1 MPQIGVASPALARC
15 LCRRRLLLY
24 GPAVPAPPRRDSLL
38 AILVDGARP
47 DVIERLVAAGGLPVM
62 KRTFF
67 DAGGFRHATSV
78 FPSVSGPAHL
88 PILTGA
94 HPGRANLPGIRWA
107 ERPGRW
113 GFLGRTRSY
122 MAPLRQ
128 HKLARDVSPSVTTL
142 FQHVDGL
149 ADVNTWFVRGCP
161 ARARRTRFSK
171 AAAFLRSL
179 ASRDW
184 YASDLQAE
192 HAVVGAFEAGF
203 PSAFAVFPAV
213 DELGHR
219 FGPMCPESD
228 EAYRRFDAAL
238 GRVLDALVR
247 LGRLDRTRIVLT
259 SDHGQSTTHTH
270 LEIDD
275 FVAGLYPKTLS
286 YPKLWR
292 NLFSADAA
300 VMVSGNAMANV
311 YLAGERGWSDRP
323 DLEKPGGRP
332 AELLARLLAEPAI
345 DQVLHRRIAAA
356 GGAATYVAVTAK
368 GRAIITLHPPP
379 AGDPSGPAVGYRV
392 EGEDPFGYGP
402 LPPRMTAPEIAARTA
417 GTDYPDAPWQI
428 CEFFRSP
435 RAGDLIVCAR
445 PGYDLR
451 ARFEYQP
458 HIGSHGGLHREHMLV
473 PAAVNGA
480 WSTGDP
486 IRSVDLFPS
495 ILAALGKPIPGGL
508 DGAAVPI
515 V

>member
-1 MPQIGVASPALARC
+1 MAPQ
-15 LCRRRLLLY
+15 
-24 GPAVPAPPRRDSLL
+24 RDSLL

-47 DVIERLVAAGGLPVM
+47 DVIARLVGAGEMPVM

-67 DAGGFRHATSV
+67 DVGGFRHATSV

-107 ERPGRW
+107 ERPGRL
-113 GFLGRTRSY
+113 GFLFRTRSY
-122 MAPLRQ
+122 MSLFRQ
-128 HKLARDVSPSVTTL
+128 LKLAGDVSADVRTL

-192 HAVVGAFEAGF
+192 RAVVRSFEAGF

-219 FGPMCPESD
+219 FGPLCPESD

-238 GRVLDALVR
+238 GRVIDALVR

-259 SDHGQSTTHTH
+259 SDHGQSATHTH
-270 LEIDD
+270 FEIADL
-275 FVAGLYPKTLS
+275 VAQVYPRCLS

-292 NLFSADAA
+292 HLFRAEAA

-311 YLAGERGWSDRP
+311 YLAGERGWRERADVERAQ
-323 DLEKPGGRP
+323 GRP
-332 AELLARLLAEPAI
+332 AELLARLLAEPAV
-345 DQVLHRRIAAA
+345 DQVIYRRGAPGEPPAYVVAAHRD
-356 GGAATYVAVTAK
+356 GATA
-368 GRAIITLHPPP
+368 RAIVTPE
-379 AGDPSGPAVGYRV
+379 GGGPGTGARALRYQV
-392 EGEDPFGYGP
+392 EGQDPFGYGP
-402 LPPRMTAPEIAARTA
+402 LPARMTAAEVAALTA
-417 GTDYPDAPWQI
+417 DSDYPDAPWQI
-428 CEFFRSP
+428 AEFFRSP

-458 HIGSHGGLHREHMLV
+458 HNGSHGGLHRQHMMV

-480 WSTGDP
+480 WQAERL
-486 IRSVDLFPS
+486 RSVDLFPS
-495 ILAALGKPIPGGL
+495 ILASLGQEIPAAI
-508 DGAAVPI
+508 DGSAVG
-515 V
+515 VQDG